1 MKQKWLMSGANW
13 FGIFRQNAEVSI
25 IVVDHI
31 LIDRRRHSSII
42 DYEVS
47 GELIVTLITI
57 WWWQKL
63 GKDWQ

>member
-1 MKQKWLMSGANW
+1 MSGANW

-42 DYEVS
+42 DVRSFRGADCDTSLS
-47 GELIVTLITI
+47 GG
-57 WWWQKL
+57 
-63 GKDWQ
+63 GKS